1 MKRNILFILLLFAAV
16 TALLALQKPVFL
28 LWYAS
33 LVADA
38 EVAELFK
45 VISSGISLDM
55 TMAGYVCALPILFVI
70 GSVWFGH
77 KVWKSL
83 CRWWVLLAT
92 ALIAVSFAVNLGL
105 YEYWRFPL
113 DGSILQYLATPKEAM
128 ASVTAQMFI
137 IQTVVAVVYFALM
150 ALVCSK
156 VVDVFEPQ
164 SGGKWGRKIIQSV
177 VLIVIFGLNFL
188 AIRGGLTTAV
198 ANVSKVYFSDNI
210 VLNHAAVNPTF
221 SFISSVSS
229 GDDLSRYD
237 YFEQS
242 ECEANFAQ
250 IMAQNTA
257 SPTTKLLNTS
267 RPNIVMIIAESFGRS
282 TTDEIIGGK
291 AVTPEFQALKERGV
305 WFENMIASS
314 FRTDRGVLA
323 TLSGLCAQ
331 PTMSVMKYPQ
341 KASRLPSIAGS
352 LRDVGYSTAYIHGGD
367 LNFTD
372 MAGYLYATGFEQ
384 LVALKDLSFDA
395 PTSKWGYADD
405 VLADYFIDFI
415 KAKSEDSDPYFAVWQ
430 TLSSHEPFDVPI
442 DKFEDKMLNSM
453 HFADSCIARV
463 VKTLEQ
469 SEEWNNTL
477 VIIIA
482 DHAYL
487 YPYGIAASAVTRH
500 RIPMLWLGGAI
511 NEVRTIDNYCSQ
523 TDLAATLLSQ
533 LGIDHRRFTMSR
545 NIFAPEAEQFGY
557 YTFNNG
563 FGVVNSAG
571 ATIYDCTTEQATSEN
586 PSEKDITK
594 GKTLLQTTYNI
605 IKQL

>member
-1 MKRNILFILLLFAAV
+1 MKRNILFILLLFAAI

-70 GSVWFGH
+70 GSVWFSH
-77 KVWKSL
+77 KVWKRL
-83 CRWWVLLAT
+83 CRWWVLLAA

-305 WFENMIASS
+305 WFENIIASS

-415 KAKSEDSDPYFAVWQ
+415 KAKSLDADPYFAVWQ

-463 VKTLEQ
+463 VKALEQ

-511 NEVRTIDNYCSQ
+511 EEARTVDNYCSQ

-533 LGIDHRRFTMSR
+533 LGLDHSRFTMSR

>member
-70 GSVWFGH
+70 GSVWFSH
-77 KVWKSL
+77 KVWKRL

-128 ASVTAQMFI
+128 ASVTAQLFI

-242 ECEANFAQ
+242 ECAANFAQ

-415 KAKSEDSDPYFAVWQ
+415 KAKSLDADPYFAVWQ

-463 VKTLEQ
+463 VKALEQ

-511 NEVRTIDNYCSQ
+511 EEARTVDNYCSQ

-533 LGIDHRRFTMSR
+533 LGIDHSRFTMSR

>member
-16 TALLALQKPVFL
+16 TALSALQKPVFL

-70 GSVWFGH
+70 GSVWFAH
-77 KVWKSL
+77 KVWQHL
-83 CRWWVLLAT
+83 CRWWVMLAV
-92 ALIAVSFAVNLGL
+92 AFISICFAVNLGL

-113 DGSILQYLATPKEAM
+113 DGSLLQYLATPKEAM

-137 IQTVVAVVYFALM
+137 IQTVVAVVYFAII
-150 ALVCSK
+150 ALICSK
-156 VVDVFEPQ
+156 IVDIFEPQ
-164 SGGKWGRKIIQSV
+164 SGKKWGRKLIQSV
-177 VLIVIFGLNFL
+177 VLIIVFGLNFL
-188 AIRGGLTTAV
+188 AIRGGVSTAV

-237 YFEQS
+237 YFESS

-250 IMAQNTA
+250 IMAHNNTG
-257 SPTTKLLNTS
+257 PTEKLLNTT

-282 TTDEIIGGK
+282 TTDEVVGGK
-291 AVTPEFQALKERGV
+291 FVTPEFQVLKSNGV
-305 WFENMIASS
+305 WFENLIASS

-341 KASRLPSIAGS
+341 KASRLPSIASS

-405 VLADYFIDFI
+405 VLADYFIDFV
-415 KAKSEDSDPYFAVWQ
+415 KSKSQDANPYFAVWQ

-442 DKFEDKMLNSM
+442 EVFEDKMFNSM

-463 VKTLEQ
+463 INALAQ
-469 SEEWNNTL
+469 SEEWENTL
-477 VIIIA
+477 IIVIA

-511 NEVRTIDNYCSQ
+511 SKACVVDNYCSQ

-533 LGIDHRRFTMSR
+533 LGIDHSHFTMSR

-563 FGVVNSAG
+563 FGVVNSSG
-571 ATIYDCTTEQATSEN
+571 ATIYDCTTEQVTSEKQ
-586 PSEKDITK
+586 SAADITT
-594 GKTLLQTTYNI
+594 GKTMLQTTYNI

>member
-70 GSVWFGH
+70 GSVWFSH
-77 KVWKSL
+77 KVWKRL

-305 WFENMIASS
+305 WFENIIASS

-415 KAKSEDSDPYFAVWQ
+415 KAKSLDADPYFAVWQ

-463 VKTLEQ
+463 VKALEQ

-533 LGIDHRRFTMSR
+533 LGIDHSRFTMSR

>member
-1 MKRNILFILLLFAAV
+1 MKRNILFILLLFAAI
-16 TALLALQKPVFL
+16 TALSALQKPVFL

-70 GSVWFGH
+70 GSVWFAH
-77 KVWKSL
+77 KVWQHL
-83 CRWWVLLAT
+83 CRWWVILAV
-92 ALIAVSFAVNLGL
+92 AFISICFAVNLGL

-113 DGSILQYLATPKEAM
+113 DGSLLQYLATPKEAM

-137 IQTVVAVVYFALM
+137 IQTVVAVGYFAII
-150 ALVCSK
+150 ALICSK
-156 VVDVFEPQ
+156 IVDIFEPQ
-164 SGGKWGRKIIQSV
+164 SGKKWGRKLIQSA
-177 VLIVIFGLNFL
+177 VLIVVFGLNFL
-188 AIRGGLTTAV
+188 AIRGGVSTAV

-282 TTDEIIGGK
+282 TTDEVVYGEF
-291 AVTPEFQALKERGV
+291 VTPEFQGFKSNGV
-305 WFENMIASS
+305 WFENLIASS

-405 VLADYFIDFI
+405 VLADYFIDFV
-415 KAKSEDSDPYFAVWQ
+415 KSKSQDANPYFAVWQ

-442 DKFEDKMLNSM
+442 DVFEDKMLNSM

-463 VKTLEQ
+463 INALEQ
-469 SEEWNNTL
+469 SEEWDNTL
-477 VIIIA
+477 VIVIA

-533 LGIDHRRFTMSR
+533 LGIDHSHFTMSR

-563 FGVVNSAG
+563 FGVVNSSG

>member
-70 GSVWFGH
+70 GSVWFSH
-77 KVWKSL
+77 KVWKRL
-83 CRWWVLLAT
+83 CRWWVLLAA

-128 ASVTAQMFI
+128 ASVTAQLFI

-250 IMAQNTA
+250 IMAQNAA

-305 WFENMIASS
+305 WFENIIASS

-415 KAKSEDSDPYFAVWQ
+415 KAKSLDADPYFAVWQ

-442 DKFEDKMLNSM
+442 DEFEDKMLNSM

-463 VKTLEQ
+463 VKALEQ

-533 LGIDHRRFTMSR
+533 LGIDHSRFTMSR

>member
-1 MKRNILFILLLFAAV
+1 MKRNILFILLLFAAI

-70 GSVWFGH
+70 GSVWFSH
-77 KVWKSL
+77 KVWKRL
-83 CRWWVLLAT
+83 CRWWVLLAA

-128 ASVTAQMFI
+128 ASVTAQLFI

-156 VVDVFEPQ
+156 VVNVFEPQ

-250 IMAQNTA
+250 IMAQNAA

-305 WFENMIASS
+305 WFENIIASS

-415 KAKSEDSDPYFAVWQ
+415 KAKSLDADPYFAVWQ

-463 VKTLEQ
+463 VKALEQ

-511 NEVRTIDNYCSQ
+511 EEARTVDNYCSQ

-533 LGIDHRRFTMSR
+533 LGIDHSRFTMSR

>member
-1 MKRNILFILLLFAAV
+1 MRRNILFILLLFTAV
-16 TALLALQKPVFL
+16 TALSALQKPVFL
-28 LWYAS
+28 LWYAE
-33 LVADA
+33 LTADA
-38 EVAELFK
+38 DAAELMK
-45 VISSGISLDM
+45 VAISGLSLDM

-77 KVWKSL
+77 KVWRSL
-83 CRWWVLLAT
+83 CRWWVLLAV
-92 ALIAVSFAVNLGL
+92 AFISICFAVNLGL

-113 DGSILQYLATPKEAM
+113 DGSIMQYLATPKEAM

-137 IQTVVAVVYFALM
+137 IQTVVAIAYFAIT

-156 VVDVFEPQ
+156 IVDIFEPQ
-164 SGGKWGRKIIQSV
+164 NGDKWGKKAIQSAVLLV
-177 VLIVIFGLNFL
+177 VFGLNFL
-188 AIRGGLTTAV
+188 AIRGGVSTAV

-210 VLNHAAVNPTF
+210 VLNHAAVNPAF
-221 SFISSVSS
+221 SFLSSVSG

-237 YFEQS
+237 YFESS

-250 IMAQNTA
+250 IMAHNSAT
-257 SPTTKLLNTS
+257 PTTKLLNNT

-282 TTDEIIGGK
+282 TTDETVAGE
-291 AVTPEFQALKERGV
+291 AVAPNIQALKGQGV

-341 KASRLPSIAGS
+341 KASRLPSIAGA

-405 VLADYFIDFI
+405 VLADYFVDFV
-415 KAKSEDSDPYFAVWQ
+415 KSKSEEAEPYFAVWQ
-430 TLSSHEPFDVPI
+430 TLSSHEPFDVPT

-453 HFADSCIARV
+453 HFADSCIAQV
-463 VKTLEQ
+463 INALQQ
-469 SEEWNNTL
+469 SDEWNNTL
-477 VIIIA
+477 VIVIA

-500 RIPMLWLGGAI
+500 RIPMLWLGGA
-511 NEVRTIDNYCSQ
+511 VCKAAVVDNYCSQ

-533 LGIDHRRFTMSR
+533 LGIDHSRFTMSR
-545 NIFAPEAEQFGY
+545 DIFAHKAQQFGY

-571 ATIYDCTTEQATSEN
+571 STIYDCTTEQTISEN
-586 PSEKDITK
+586 PTEEDVTI

>member
-1 MKRNILFILLLFAAV
+1 MRRNILFILLLFAAV
-16 TALLALQKPVFL
+16 TALSALQKPVFL
-28 LWYAS
+28 IWYAS

-38 EVAELFK
+38 EAAELLR
-45 VISSGISLDM
+45 VVTSGLSLDM

-70 GSVWFGH
+70 GSVWYGH
-77 KVWKSL
+77 KVWKRL
-83 CRWWVLLAT
+83 CRWWVFLAS
-92 ALIAVSFAVNLGL
+92 AFVAICFAVNLGL
-105 YEYWRFPL
+105 YEYWGFPL
-113 DGSILQYLATPKEAM
+113 DGSLLQYLATPKEAM

-137 IQTVVAVVYFALM
+137 IQTVVALVYFAAM
-150 ALVCSK
+150 AVVCSK
-156 VVDVFEPQ
+156 IVDIFEPQ
-164 SGGKWGRKIIQSV
+164 SGGKWGRKLIQSA
-177 VLIVIFGLNFL
+177 VLILLFGVNFL
-188 AIRGGLTTAV
+188 AIRGGVSTAV

-221 SFISSVSS
+221 SFLSSVSG

-237 YFEQS
+237 YFDSS
-242 ECEANFAQ
+242 ECEANFAK
-250 IMAQNTA
+250 IMAHNHA
-257 SPTTKLLNTS
+257 EPTTKLLNTS

-282 TTDEIIGGK
+282 TTDEVVAGK
-291 AVTPEFQALKERGV
+291 AVAPNFQALKDQGV

-341 KASRLPSIAGS
+341 KASRLPSIAGA

-372 MAGYLYATGFEQ
+372 MAGYLYATGFEH

-405 VLADYFIDFI
+405 VVADYFTDFV
-415 KAKSEDSDPYFAVWQ
+415 KTKSSKSEPYFAVWQ

-442 DKFEDKMLNSM
+442 EVFEDKMLNSM

-463 VKTLEQ
+463 INALQQ
-469 SEEWNNTL
+469 SDQWDNTL
-477 VIIIA
+477 VIVIA

-500 RIPMLWLGGAI
+500 RIPMLWLGGA
-511 NEVRTIDNYCSQ
+511 VSKAAVVDNYCSQ

-533 LGIDHRRFTMSR
+533 LGVDHSRFTMSR
-545 NIFAPEAEQFGY
+545 DIFAPGAEQFGY

-571 ATIYDCTTEQATSEN
+571 ATIYDCTTEQTTSDN
-586 PSEKDITK
+586 PSEEDVQK

>member
-1 MKRNILFILLLFAAV
+1 MKRNILFILLLFAAI

-38 EVAELFK
+38 EVTELFK

-70 GSVWFGH
+70 CSVWFGH
-77 KVWKSL
+77 KVWKRL

-156 VVDVFEPQ
+156 VVNVFEPQ

-177 VLIVIFGLNFL
+177 VLIIIFGLNFL

-210 VLNHAAVNPTF
+210 VLNHAAVNPAF

-341 KASRLPSIAGS
+341 KASRLPSIAGL
-352 LRDVGYSTAYIHGGD
+352 LRDIGYSTAYIHGGD

-442 DKFEDKMLNSM
+442 DEFEDKMLNSM

-463 VKTLEQ
+463 VKSLEQ

-511 NEVRTIDNYCSQ
+511 DEARTVDNYCSQ

-533 LGIDHRRFTMSR
+533 LGLDHSRFTMSR

-571 ATIYDCTTEQATSEN
+571 ATIYDCTTNQAISEN

>member
-1 MKRNILFILLLFAAV
+1 
-16 TALLALQKPVFL
+16 
-28 LWYAS
+28 
-33 LVADA
+33 
-38 EVAELFK
+38 
-45 VISSGISLDM
+45 
-55 TMAGYVCALPILFVI
+55 
-70 GSVWFGH
+70 
-77 KVWKSL
+77 
-83 CRWWVLLAT
+83 
-92 ALIAVSFAVNLGL
+92 
-105 YEYWRFPL
+105 
-113 DGSILQYLATPKEAM
+113 
-128 ASVTAQMFI
+128 
-137 IQTVVAVVYFALM
+137 M

-291 AVTPEFQALKERGV
+291 AVTPEFQALKEHGV

-415 KAKSEDSDPYFAVWQ
+415 KAKSLDADPYFAVWQ

-463 VKTLEQ
+463 VKSLEQ

-511 NEVRTIDNYCSQ
+511 EELRTIDNYCSQ

-533 LGIDHRRFTMSR
+533 LGIDHSRFTMSR

>member
-1 MKRNILFILLLFAAV
+1 MKRNILFILLLFAAI

-70 GSVWFGH
+70 GSVWFSH
-77 KVWKSL
+77 KVWKRL
-83 CRWWVLLAT
+83 CRWWVLLAA

-305 WFENMIASS
+305 WFENIIASS

-415 KAKSEDSDPYFAVWQ
+415 KAKSLDADPYFAVWQ

-463 VKTLEQ
+463 VKALEQ

-511 NEVRTIDNYCSQ
+511 EEARTVDNYCSQ

-533 LGIDHRRFTMSR
+533 LGIDHSRFTMSR

>member
-16 TALLALQKPVFL
+16 TALSALQKPVFL

-70 GSVWFGH
+70 GSVWFAH
-77 KVWKSL
+77 KVWQHL
-83 CRWWVLLAT
+83 CRWWVMLAV
-92 ALIAVSFAVNLGL
+92 AFISICFAVNLGL

-113 DGSILQYLATPKEAM
+113 DGSLLQYLATPKEAM

-137 IQTVVAVVYFALM
+137 IQTVVAVVYFAII
-150 ALVCSK
+150 ALICSK
-156 VVDVFEPQ
+156 IVDIFEPQ
-164 SGGKWGRKIIQSV
+164 SGKKWGRKLIQSV
-177 VLIVIFGLNFL
+177 VLIIVFGLNFL
-188 AIRGGLTTAV
+188 AIRGGVSTAV

-237 YFEQS
+237 YFESS

-250 IMAQNTA
+250 IMAHNNTG
-257 SPTTKLLNTS
+257 PTEKLLNTT

-282 TTDEIIGGK
+282 TTDEVVGGK
-291 AVTPEFQALKERGV
+291 FVTPEFQVLKSNGV
-305 WFENMIASS
+305 WFENLIASS

-405 VLADYFIDFI
+405 VLADYFIDFVCS
-415 KAKSEDSDPYFAVWQ
+415 KSQDANPYFAVWQ

-442 DKFEDKMLNSM
+442 EVFEDKMLNSM

-463 VKTLEQ
+463 INALAQ
-469 SEEWNNTL
+469 SEEWENTL
-477 VIIIA
+477 IIVIA

-511 NEVRTIDNYCSQ
+511 SKACVVDNYCSQ

-533 LGIDHRRFTMSR
+533 LGIDHSHFTMSR

-563 FGVVNSAG
+563 FGVVNSSG
-571 ATIYDCTTEQATSEN
+571 ATIYDCTTEQVTSEKQ
-586 PSEKDITK
+586 SAADITT
-594 GKTLLQTTYNI
+594 GKTMLQTTYNI

>member
-70 GSVWFGH
+70 GSVWFSH
-77 KVWKSL
+77 KVWKRL

-92 ALIAVSFAVNLGL
+92 ALISVSFAVNLGL

-156 VVDVFEPQ
+156 VVDVLEPQ

-305 WFENMIASS
+305 WFENIIASS

-415 KAKSEDSDPYFAVWQ
+415 KAKSLDADPYFAVWQ

-463 VKTLEQ
+463 VKALEQ
-469 SEEWNNTL
+469 SKEWNNTL

-511 NEVRTIDNYCSQ
+511 EEARTVDNYCSQ

-533 LGIDHRRFTMSR
+533 LGINHRRFTMSR

-586 PSEKDITK
+586 SSEKDITK